1 MIGDSMKIFK
11 NLFSLIWKIFDVL
24 MFIAFAV
31 TITVT
36 MFMWNITAGGITLS
50 VVFILAGL
58 ISEFIEKKEVIDFAN
73 IKLYQPNK

>member
-36 MFMWNITAGGITLS
+36 MFMWNKTAGGVTLS

-58 ISEFIEKKEVIDFAN
+58 ISEFIEKKGG
-73 IKLYQPNK
+73 

>member
-24 MFIAFAV
+24 MFIAFSV

-36 MFMWNITAGGITLS
+36 MFMWNKTAGGITLS

-58 ISEFIEKKEVIDFAN
+58 ISEFIEKKGGD
-73 IKLYQPNK
+73 

>member
-1 MIGDSMKIFK
+1 MMIGDSMKIFK

-24 MFIAFAV
+24 MFIAFAI

-36 MFMWNITAGGITLS
+36 MFMWNKTAGGITLS

-58 ISEFIEKKEVIDFAN
+58 ISEFIEKKGGD
-73 IKLYQPNK
+73 

>member
-36 MFMWNITAGGITLS
+36 MFMWNKTAGGVTLS

-58 ISEFIEKKEVIDFAN
+58 ISEFIEKKGGD
-73 IKLYQPNK
+73 

>member
-36 MFMWNITAGGITLS
+36 MFMWNITDGGITLS

-58 ISEFIEKKEVIDFAN
+58 ISEFIEKKGGN
-73 IKLYQPNK
+73 

>member
-1 MIGDSMKIFK
+1 MMIGDSMKIFK

-24 MFIAFAV
+24 MFIAFVV

-58 ISEFIEKKEVIDFAN
+58 ISEFIEKKGGD
-73 IKLYQPNK
+73 

>member
-31 TITVT
+31 TITIT

-58 ISEFIEKKEVIDFAN
+58 ISEFIEKKGGD
-73 IKLYQPNK
+73 

>member
-1 MIGDSMKIFK
+1 MKIFK

-36 MFMWNITAGGITLS
+36 MFMWNKTAGGVTLS

-58 ISEFIEKKEVIDFAN
+58 ISEFIEKKGGN
-73 IKLYQPNK
+73 

>member
-1 MIGDSMKIFK
+1 MMIGDSMKIFK

-58 ISEFIEKKEVIDFAN
+58 ISEFIEKKGGN
-73 IKLYQPNK
+73 

>member
-1 MIGDSMKIFK
+1 MKIFK

-36 MFMWNITAGGITLS
+36 MFMWNKIAGGVTLS

-58 ISEFIEKKEVIDFAN
+58 ISEFIEKKGGD
-73 IKLYQPNK
+73 

>member
-1 MIGDSMKIFK
+1 MKIFK

-36 MFMWNITAGGITLS
+36 MFMWNITAGGVTLS

-58 ISEFIEKKEVIDFAN
+58 VSEFIEKKGGD
-73 IKLYQPNK
+73 

>member
-1 MIGDSMKIFK
+1 MIGDLMKIFK

-50 VVFILAGL
+50 VIFILAGL
-58 ISEFIEKKEVIDFAN
+58 ISEFIEKKGGD
-73 IKLYQPNK
+73 

>member
-1 MIGDSMKIFK
+1 MMKWMMIGDSMKIFK

-58 ISEFIEKKEVIDFAN
+58 ISEFIEKKGGN
-73 IKLYQPNK
+73 

>member
-1 MIGDSMKIFK
+1 MMIGDSMKIFK

-36 MFMWNITAGGITLS
+36 MFMWNKTAGGVTLS

-58 ISEFIEKKEVIDFAN
+58 ISEFIEKKGGD
-73 IKLYQPNK
+73 

>member
-1 MIGDSMKIFK
+1 MMIGDSMKIFK

-36 MFMWNITAGGITLS
+36 MFMWNITAGGVTLS

-58 ISEFIEKKEVIDFAN
+58 ISEFIEKKGGD
-73 IKLYQPNK
+73 

>member
-1 MIGDSMKIFK
+1 MKIFK

-36 MFMWNITAGGITLS
+36 MFMWNKTAGGITLS

-58 ISEFIEKKEVIDFAN
+58 ISEFIEKKGGD
-73 IKLYQPNK
+73 

>member
-1 MIGDSMKIFK
+1 MKIFK

-31 TITVT
+31 TITIT

-58 ISEFIEKKEVIDFAN
+58 ISEFIEKKGGD
-73 IKLYQPNK
+73 

>member
-1 MIGDSMKIFK
+1 
-11 NLFSLIWKIFDVL
+11 
-24 MFIAFAV
+24 MFITFAV

-58 ISEFIEKKEVIDFAN
+58 ISEFIEKKGGN
-73 IKLYQPNK
+73 

>member
-1 MIGDSMKIFK
+1 MIGDSLKIFK

-58 ISEFIEKKEVIDFAN
+58 ISEFIDKKGGD
-73 IKLYQPNK
+73 

>member
-36 MFMWNITAGGITLS
+36 MFMWNKTAGGITLS

-58 ISEFIEKKEVIDFAN
+58 ISEFIEKKGGD
-73 IKLYQPNK
+73 

>member
-1 MIGDSMKIFK
+1 MKIFK

-58 ISEFIEKKEVIDFAN
+58 ISEFIEKKGGN
-73 IKLYQPNK
+73 

>member
-1 MIGDSMKIFK
+1 MMIGDSMKIFK
-11 NLFSLIWKIFDVL
+11 DLFSLIWKIFDVL

-58 ISEFIEKKEVIDFAN
+58 ISEFIEKKGGN
-73 IKLYQPNK
+73 

>member
-1 MIGDSMKIFK
+1 MMIGDSMKIFK

-24 MFIAFAV
+24 MVTAKAV

-58 ISEFIEKKEVIDFAN
+58 ISEFIEKKGGN
-73 IKLYQPNK
+73 

>member
-24 MFIAFAV
+24 MFIASAV

-58 ISEFIEKKEVIDFAN
+58 ISEFIEKKGGD
-73 IKLYQPNK
+73 

>member
-24 MFIAFAV
+24 MFIAFAI

-36 MFMWNITAGGITLS
+36 MFMWNKTAGGIALS

-58 ISEFIEKKEVIDFAN
+58 ISEFIEKKGGD
-73 IKLYQPNK
+73 

>member
-1 MIGDSMKIFK
+1 MKIFK

-36 MFMWNITAGGITLS
+36 MFMWNITAGGITLP

-58 ISEFIEKKEVIDFAN
+58 ISEFIEKKGGN
-73 IKLYQPNK
+73 

>member
-1 MIGDSMKIFK
+1 MMIGDSMKIFK
-11 NLFSLIWKIFDVL
+11 DLFSLIWKIFDVL

-36 MFMWNITAGGITLS
+36 MFMWNKTAGGVTLS

-58 ISEFIEKKEVIDFAN
+58 ISEFIEKKGGD
-73 IKLYQPNK
+73 

>member
-1 MIGDSMKIFK
+1 MMIGDLMKIFK

-36 MFMWNITAGGITLS
+36 MFMWNKTAGGVTLS

-58 ISEFIEKKEVIDFAN
+58 ISEFIEKKGGD
-73 IKLYQPNK
+73 

>member
-1 MIGDSMKIFK
+1 MMIGDSMKIFK

-24 MFIAFAV
+24 MFITFAV

-58 ISEFIEKKEVIDFAN
+58 ISEFIEKKGGN
-73 IKLYQPNK
+73 

>member
-1 MIGDSMKIFK
+1 MIVDSMKIFK

-58 ISEFIEKKEVIDFAN
+58 ISEFIEKKGGN
-73 IKLYQPNK
+73 

>member
-1 MIGDSMKIFK
+1 MKIFK

-31 TITVT
+31 TIIVT

-58 ISEFIEKKEVIDFAN
+58 ISEFIEKKGGN
-73 IKLYQPNK
+73 

>member
-1 MIGDSMKIFK
+1 MKIFK

-36 MFMWNITAGGITLS
+36 MFMGNITAGGIALS

-58 ISEFIEKKEVIDFAN
+58 ISEFIEKKGGD
-73 IKLYQPNK
+73 